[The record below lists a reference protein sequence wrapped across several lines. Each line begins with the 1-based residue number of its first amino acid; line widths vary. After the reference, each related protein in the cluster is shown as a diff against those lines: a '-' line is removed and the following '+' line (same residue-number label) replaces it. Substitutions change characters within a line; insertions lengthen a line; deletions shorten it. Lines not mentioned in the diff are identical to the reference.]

1 MVRAQVNQ
9 IQNIA
14 MLELVVT
21 LFLGL
26 LLKLDVVDAEDEHSG
41 LFDGIIALMTAL
53 IFLYPVITMIL
64 TSKRSQ
70 NSVLSRCTWCTAPSL
85 TTTARGSGGESEPQ
99 HSGAAAADESEAED
113 GSAHSDASD
122 AAQSLADVSIHL
134 APLTDTE
141 EAGLSRGHAT
151 IPASCVLWTN
161 PIATEME
168 PNASSPAAA
177 YELHEISIL
186 PPEDDTDLL
195 SQPEEY
201 IVLGCDKTRGQTAA
215 AYGQQLLH
223 LAGSMKSYPAS
234 PTSVGWACAAPP
246 PLQLLKL

>member
-1 MVRAQVNQ
+1 LRAEGNVIVAPTVRAQVNQ

-41 LFDGIIALMTAL
+41 LFDGIIALMTAF

-113 GSAHSDASD
+113 GSAHSDISD

-177 YELHEISIL
+177 CELHEISIL
-186 PPEDDTDLL
+186 SHEDDTDLL
-195 SQPEEY
+195 SQPEEH
-201 IVLGCDKTRGQTAA
+201 IDKHEAQ
-215 AYGQQLLH
+215 
-223 LAGSMKSYPAS
+223 
-234 PTSVGWACAAPP
+234 
-246 PLQLLKL
+246 